1 MGLKG
6 YQEPW
11 GQCGKE
17 DSREAFRGPDESH
30 QPDGKSHLG
39 QGAVLPSVLLR
50 AEVGALGSPY
60 DRYSF
65 GDQRPGNERNPNVL
79 VLMDCL

>member
-17 DSREAFRGPDESH
+17 NSREASRGPDESH

-50 AEVGALGSPY
+50 AEVGALGSPMIGIHLEIR
-60 DRYSF
+60 DPEMNGIQMSLF
-65 GDQRPGNERNPNVL
+65 LWTV
-79 VLMDCL
+79 